1 MRASYRLA
9 RNMTLPLPLLLA
21 LRYLKSTRRY
31 AFVTLLSALSV
42 AAITIGVAAL
52 IFVLALLAGL
62 QNFLRT
68 DVLARTP
75 HLEISWPEDA
85 DPAALAARL
94 REVPGVEDTR
104 QILRGRGW
112 LLSEDRPVH
121 VEVIGFEGELP
132 RFFPKPTS
140 NEPGLYV
147 DHVTALRW
155 GLGSGDLVEV
165 VSPRPTLTPFGPQP
179 RIVKLAVA
187 GTFESGRTEGQDRRL
202 AVPLATARRLFGDR
216 QTRLEIQA
224 ASFEAALDLA
234 PRLSPLLPEGSEL
247 RTWKD
252 MNRGLFFALRLEK
265 VMIFVSVFLIVPV
278 AAMSLVTVLGIL
290 ISSKRAEIGML
301 QTMGARPGE
310 LRRAFLA
317 LGSVLGAMGLALGS
331 AIGLAAAW
339 LCDTYQL
346 VKAPGDVY
354 FIDHVPFRVEAAD
367 VAAVV
372 GATVVLV
379 VVSTV
384 WAAYRAASMRAVEAL
399 RL

>member
-1 MRASYRLA
+1 MQYRLA

-21 LRYLKSTRRY
+21 VRYLKSTRRY
-31 AFVTLLSALSV
+31 AFVTLLSVLSV
-42 AAITIGVAAL
+42 VAITIGVAAL

-62 QNFLRT
+62 QSFLRN
-68 DVLARTP
+68 DILARTP
-75 HLEISWPEDA
+75 HIEISWPEGV
-85 DPAALAARL
+85 DPDALAARL
-94 REVPGVEDTR
+94 AEVRGVVETR

-121 VEVIGFEGELP
+121 VEVIGYEGELP
-132 RFFPKPTS
+132 RFFPSPTS
-140 NEPGLYV
+140 SEPGLYI
-147 DHVTALRW
+147 DHVTAARW

-179 RIVKLAVA
+179 RIVKLAIA
-187 GTFESGRTEGQDRRL
+187 GTFESGRTEGQDRRI
-202 AVPLATARRLFGDR
+202 AVPLAAARRLFGDR
-216 QTRLEIQA
+216 QTRLEVRA

-234 PRLSPLLPEGSEL
+234 PRLVPLLPEGSEL

-265 VMIFVSVFLIVPV
+265 VMIFISVFLIVPV

-290 ISSKRAEIGML
+290 ITSKRSEIGML

-317 LGSVLGAMGLALGS
+317 LGAVLGAMGLVFGSALG
-331 AIGLAAAW
+331 LVAAW
-339 LCDTYQL
+339 LCDAYRL
-346 VKAPGDVY
+346 VKPPGDVY
-354 FIDHVPFRVEAAD
+354 FIDHVPFRIEAGD

-372 GATVVLV
+372 GATAVLV
-379 VVSTV
+379 LVSTV